1 MLSTLE
7 YRVRRGGGGNKKNFS
22 GDCSALCGD
31 AYWYVRGLGVH
42 AICTIAFCDEAW
54 AFGQCTPMTTDAF

>member
-7 YRVRRGGGGNKKNFS
+7 YRVRRGGNKKNFS

-42 AICTIAFCDEAW
+42 AICTIAFAMRHGHLVS
-54 AFGQCTPMTTDAF
+54 APR